1 MEREDPKAKNSSPIS
16 SRRPPPA
23 PEAASALP
31 PPSLMEGV
39 LGRPMEWD
47 KLNETFPLG
56 DVRTRTVIGTGMD
69 SRVLKQIAEG
79 GTKRRKGK
87 SDASASSADDS
98 PQDESLIPRLKA
110 RASKWGLA
118 SGPDGCTMYPEVFES
133 LRYRVGGPLKKRN
146 KRMKAMFVPADEENS
161 SRKGSHGITHSCAG

>member
-1 MEREDPKAKNSSPIS
+1 
-16 SRRPPPA
+16 
-23 PEAASALP
+23 
-31 PPSLMEGV
+31 
-39 LGRPMEWD
+39 
-47 KLNETFPLG
+47 
-56 DVRTRTVIGTGMD
+56 MD

-118 SGPDGCTMYPEVFES
+118 NGPNGCTMYPEVFES

-146 KRMKAMFVPADEENS
+146 KRMKKRVNQRKRENLL
-161 SRKGSHGITHSCAG
+161 